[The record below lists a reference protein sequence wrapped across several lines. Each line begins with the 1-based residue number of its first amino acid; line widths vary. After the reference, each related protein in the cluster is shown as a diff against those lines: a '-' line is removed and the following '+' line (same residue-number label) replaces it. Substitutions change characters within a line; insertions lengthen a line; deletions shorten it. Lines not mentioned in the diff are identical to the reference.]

1 MAIDLTAAGV
11 NCRAR
16 VILIISPVFRYNE
29 YCKAFFFAFG
39 DVLVD
44 GRQRCGGWDWGWDW
58 DWGWGWS
65 GSSGDRRY
73 SWPSKAPSQAVIWLG
88 SWVLQVIRNM
98 TRQ

>member
-11 NCRAR
+11 DCNAR
-16 VILIISPVFRYNE
+16 IAFIISPVFRYIE
-29 YCKAFFFAFG
+29 YFKALFFAFG

-44 GRQRCGGWDWGWDW
+44 CRQCCQ
-58 DWGWGWS
+58 S
-65 GSSGDRRY
+65 SFASSGDRRY

>member
-11 NCRAR
+11 DSNAR
-16 VILIISPVFRYNE
+16 IAFIISPVFRYIE
-29 YCKAFFFAFG
+29 YFKALFFAFG

-44 GRQRCGGWDWGWDW
+44 GCQRRVGCSG
-58 DWGWGWS
+58 S
-65 GSSGDRRY
+65 FGSSGYHRY

>member
-11 NCRAR
+11 DCNAR
-16 VILIISPVFRYNE
+16 IAFIISPVFRYIE
-29 YCKAFFFAFG
+29 YFKALFFAFG

-44 GRQRCGGWDWGWDW
+44 GCQRGRGWGWGWDW
-58 DWGWGWS
+58 P

>member
-1 MAIDLTAAGV
+1 VAIDLTAAGV
-11 NCRAR
+11 DCNAR
-16 VILIISPVFRYNE
+16 IAFIISPVFRYIE
-29 YCKAFFFAFG
+29 YFKAFFFTFG

-44 GRQRCGGWDWGWDW
+44 GCQRGRGWP
-58 DWGWGWS
+58 